1 MAVSTSNIL
10 DTTELAREIHAVL
23 GMTRRQFA
31 LYIRID
37 KSELDRVMTG
47 GAASPELVY
56 RILRG
61 IADARRGRP

>member
-1 MAVSTSNIL
+1 MSVSTSNVL
-10 DTTELAREIHAVL
+10 DTTELEREIRAVV

-37 KSELDRVMTG
+37 KSELDRVMAG
-47 GAASPELVY
+47 GPASPELVY

-61 IADARRGRP
+61 LADARRGRP